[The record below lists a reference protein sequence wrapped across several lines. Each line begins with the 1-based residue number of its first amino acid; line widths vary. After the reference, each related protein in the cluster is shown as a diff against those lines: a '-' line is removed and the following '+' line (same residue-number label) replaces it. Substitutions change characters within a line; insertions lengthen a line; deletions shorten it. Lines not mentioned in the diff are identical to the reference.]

1 MAHHALHATEAT
13 LRANEARLRSLHG
26 QAENSIMNELFRP
39 ACSEITSATARIIAG
54 ALPADLPR
62 GAVLKNGPNPQP
74 EYATEQ
80 GGWLDGDGMI
90 HCVCLPPD
98 EEGEP
103 KYSRTWVRTSGFEKE
118 KAAGKRLFDGSLVAP
133 RGLPLL
139 WSLVANG
146 IRALQPQKDTANTGL
161 LPLGSGGRC
170 LALMEQCLPSELQ
183 VRSDASVVTLGAG
196 RSFDGQLLDLARH
209 PFAGGA
215 LTAHLKTDPA
225 TQKKVGV
232 TYPSNGQPGARVT
245 TLGADGALESDCMV
259 PLASDVQSMIHD
271 CAITPR
277 FAVLLDLPMTVRPKR
292 MLSDKFPVEYEPE
305 VGGRIGLYPRNG
317 NQMGSVSAADAT
329 AAEAIWFPVDPCV
342 VLHTFNAHE
351 SADGSTVTL
360 TALRSKPSG
369 DASFI
374 EAYSSAFLHR
384 WVFDLASR
392 TCISDETISETPL
405 EFPALDGRLTGSDAK
420 YGFALTPCTIGGP
433 NRYGPPFE
441 GILIDGIAKLDLH
454 TGDTAA
460 KWTAPKGFCLVSEPS
475 FVPRIGSMAG
485 DGDEGYLLAF
495 VCAAA
500 GSDGLEA
507 EVSEASDGR
516 ASRLYII
523 DAKRMAVGDRAS
535 SVSEDVLS
543 GGAVAALSLPG
554 AVPYGLHSCWLPYEE
569 LPTL

>member
-1 MAHHALHATEAT
+1 
-13 LRANEARLRSLHG
+13 
-26 QAENSIMNELFRP
+26 MNELFRP
-39 ACSEITSATARIIAG
+39 ANSEIKSAQASIIAG
-54 ALPADLPR
+54 KLPADLPR

-98 EEGEP
+98 EVGEP
-103 KYSRTWVRTSGFEKE
+103 KYSRSWVRTSGFEKE
-118 KAAGKRLFDGSLVAP
+118 QAAGKRLFDGSLVAP

-139 WSLVANG
+139 WGLLMNG

-170 LALMEQCLPSELQ
+170 LALMEQCLPSEVQ

-196 RSFDGQLLDLARH
+196 CSFDGQLVDLARH

-215 LTAHLKTDPA
+215 LTAHLKKDPA
-225 TQKKVGV
+225 TSELIGV
-232 TYPSNGQPGARVT
+232 TYPSSGEPGARVT
-245 TLGADGALESDCMV
+245 TICPDGSLASDVMV
-259 PLASDVQSMIHD
+259 PLKSNVQSMIHD

-277 FAVLLDLPMTVRPKR
+277 YTLLLDLPMTVRPKR

-305 VGGRIGLYPRNG
+305 AGGRIGLCPRNE
-317 NQMGSVSAADAT
+317 MDAVSVEDAT
-329 AAEAIWFPVDPCV
+329 AAPWKISAEALWFDVEPCV
-342 VLHTFNAHE
+342 VLHTLNAHE
-351 SADGSTVTL
+351 SDDGATVTL

-384 WVFDLASR
+384 WVLDVASGKCVR
-392 TCISDETISETPL
+392 EETISDTPL
-405 EFPALDGRLTGSDAK
+405 EFPALDGRLVGRDAK
-420 YGFALTPCTIGGP
+420 YGYAITPCTIGGP

-441 GILIDGIAKLDLH
+441 GILIDGVVKLDLH
-454 TGDTAA
+454 TGATAA
-460 KWTAPKGFCLVSEPS
+460 KWTAPAGFYLVSEPS
-475 FVPRIGSMAG
+475 FVPRIGSEAG
-485 DGDEGYLLAF
+485 DGDEGYLLVF
-495 VCAAA
+495 VSAAA
-500 GSDGLEA
+500 GSASARG
-507 EVSEASDGR
+507 EVREASDGR
-516 ASRLYII
+516 ASRLYVL
-523 DAKRMAVGDRAS
+523 DAKSMATGDHQS
-535 SVSEDVLS
+535 SASEDVLR

-569 LPTL
+569 LPTM